1 MEHGHLAVAAPG
13 CQKPGYPECAA
24 EGCCLQPAGSFPHGQ
39 NSKFHLNQTLGTAF
53 ILCGAML
60 QPSLADRHARWRIAQ
75 AFALDQSSRDFDAVQ
90 P

>member
-1 MEHGHLAVAAPG
+1 MQYGRFAVAAAGSEKSGQFDCP
-13 CQKPGYPECAA
+13 A